1 MNRSYWR
8 MGEDLGHRERL
19 STKIKLCLIRHG
31 TSPFTKH
38 ITVTDSTRTRGLAKG
53 ERTQPPRAETH
64 QPCPYPHLESGSTSP
79 SAQQFQNMFQQVLCQ
94 QGDHPIEYM
103 DSAEILPLTVKQ
115 AFYVLELLGMIGSM
129 CGVMRH
135 SAIISWSQYSRAFII
150 VLISPQLEWATKV
163 KEIFVVCF
171 VNMWE
176 DAQGTWTQG
185 HWCW

>member
-64 QPCPYPHLESGSTSP
+64 QPSPYSHLES
-79 SAQQFQNMFQQVLCQ
+79 
-94 QGDHPIEYM
+94 
-103 DSAEILPLTVKQ
+103 
-115 AFYVLELLGMIGSM
+115 GSM

-135 SAIISWSQYSRAFII
+135 SAIISWSQYSRPFII
-150 VLISPQLEWATKV
+150 VLISPNLEWATKV